1 MRIVRIGSMCCVH
14 IAYGAYCI
22 WRILHMRNNITHAWK
37 VREAPMSAVI
47 R

>member
-22 WRILHMRNNITHAWK
+22 WRILHMAHIVYA
-37 VREAPMSAVI
+37 E
-47 R
+47 